1 MICLSLRLFLTPFL
15 LAFLRTL
22 VRIHLVLLSG
32 AAFRYPGFPF
42 LIRLNLLF
50 FTSTGWTVFWCN
62 RLLFVRLN
70 PLLLAS
76 VCGTDYRCGGSGLH
90 ALFRLN
96 PLLFTSAGRAAFRHY
111 GFSFLFGLN
120 LALLRLEP
128 LPLFYSSPPAFW
140 SGRFPYLFR
149 LNLLNHGLSL
159 TGSSRRSNSIDREG
173 LWL

>member
-1 MICLSLRLFLTPFL
+1 MICLLLRFFLTLFFL
-15 LAFLRTL
+15 ILLLTL
-22 VRIHLVLLSG
+22 VRIPLGFLSG

-42 LIRLNLLF
+42 LIRLDLLF
-50 FTSTGWTVFWCN
+50 FTSAGWT
-62 RLLFVRLN
+62 
-70 PLLLAS
+70 
-76 VCGTDYRCGGSGLH
+76 
-90 ALFRLN
+90 
-96 PLLFTSAGRAAFRHY
+96 AFRHY